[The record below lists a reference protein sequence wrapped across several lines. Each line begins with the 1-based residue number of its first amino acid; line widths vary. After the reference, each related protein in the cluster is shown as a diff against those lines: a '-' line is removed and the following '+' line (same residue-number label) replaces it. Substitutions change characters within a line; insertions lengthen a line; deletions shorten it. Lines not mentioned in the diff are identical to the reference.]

1 MYNKIIIQG
10 LQWIEAGMEENP
22 ISIVPIRRLDCQPF
36 CIEVFKEDFAN
47 DISGSW
53 NIVACTFEAKNYSV
67 LKKSRLVSYL
77 DTITF

>member
-47 DISGSW
+47 DNSGS
-53 NIVACTFEAKNYSV
+53 
-67 LKKSRLVSYL
+67 
-77 DTITF
+77 